1 MPEMIRKLIPEE
13 VSPAFISTSYSHN
26 KDKYNKALKL
36 SEREQKIVSN
46 LSSDGFLKC
55 ETNLLY
61 KLCQYFDFVT
71 APLDGWGSF
80 NNELQNIGDAVEAI
94 VKLRN
99 KIIHNSNHDHKKTLD
114 RMVEIAKVVDK
125 ELSTDER
132 FEDAVKSFCVHEFD
146 ENYVDEFKSA
156 FLNMTEEA
164 TNGSQGSFED
174 DVLKEDEPMCFDED
188 YNPDVLQKP
197 IVFSSDLFENTGE
210 CIRTEMKNINEF
222 TDKLFKQS
230 PLKDKLAGCKKSLR
244 SRKRKSTSTKHDLQ
258 SLSSESEADVGYASS
273 SPMKC

>member
-1 MPEMIRKLIPEE
+1 MKDIYFLAINTRRTSRQNEAFVYYLTFETMPEMIRKLIPEE

-99 KIIHNSNHDHKKTLD
+99 EIIHNSNHDYKKTLD

-156 FLNMTEEA
+156 FLNMTEEG
-164 TNGSQGSFED
+164 NIF
-174 DVLKEDEPMCFDED
+174 
-188 YNPDVLQKP
+188 
-197 IVFSSDLFENTGE
+197 VFI
-210 CIRTEMKNINEF
+210 CIFSLNFFFILVYLCHCINSHSHTCISEF
-222 TDKLFKQS
+222 GKYFYLHFVS
-230 PLKDKLAGCKKSLR
+230 AF
-244 SRKRKSTSTKHDLQ
+244 
-258 SLSSESEADVGYASS
+258 
-273 SPMKC
+273 PMKM